1 MTNYR
6 RCGRDRPG
14 GPSYVSFTFIM
25 NRTVTTAIAT
35 TAIPSTL
42 YSRAGYRSLQGL
54 PGTVG
59 PRFTEAGQR
68 GFYRYWAELMGLG
81 G

>member
-1 MTNYR
+1 MLT
-6 RCGRDRPG
+6 
-14 GPSYVSFTFIM
+14 
-25 NRTVTTAIAT
+25 TVTPLAQELTFHYGMK
-35 TAIPSTL
+35 L
-42 YSRAGYRSLQGL
+42 GYEGRYRDQETWSIEGL

-59 PRFTEAGQR
+59 PRFTEASQR